1 MMYTVSLKG
10 KFPVQQVT
18 AEALLPSPPLP
29 KVFVRV
35 SFDSTPSPLFQ
46 EYNKLTNNLPR
57 ESTWTTGS
65 QVVIL
70 NYSVMRLSI

>member
-18 AEALLPSPPLP
+18 AEALLPSRLLP

-35 SFDSTPSPLFQ
+35 SFDSTPSPLF
-46 EYNKLTNNLPR
+46 
-57 ESTWTTGS
+57 
-65 QVVIL
+65 
-70 NYSVMRLSI
+70 

>member
-18 AEALLPSPPLP
+18 AEAVLPSPPLP

-35 SFDSTPSPLFQ
+35 SFDSTPSPLF
-46 EYNKLTNNLPR
+46 
-57 ESTWTTGS
+57 
-65 QVVIL
+65 
-70 NYSVMRLSI
+70 